1 MYISVK
7 EKDIYISDVEIIYAG
22 DENNKPNY
30 DQDYDQAYKHDKHGE
45 EEKYGESLLEMIISF
60 IDNLCVA
67 KET

>member
-1 MYISVK
+1 MYLSVK

-30 DQDYDQAYKHDKHGE
+30 DQDYDQAYKHDK
-45 EEKYGESLLEMIISF
+45 EEKYNETLLEMIVAF
-60 IDNLCVA
+60 IDKFCVA